1 MSELRVYYLK
11 PYIGSSSLVIGCL
24 TVIVIFFLAF
34 YRVCYAML
42 PLVLFL
48 GLRPSPLPNT
58 FYLQT
63 VHLHKWVSRVVVLVG
78 LVHGILYFIFFVQN
92 DRIPRLFKFYNFLGV
107 ITLFMMLALGLTSLK
122 PFRRR
127 FYTWFYR
134 LHYPFAWLTVILGCI
149 HARPGTNLLTFWCVA
164 ILIGQIVYRVSTS
177 KTTNIEE
184 HAITHNLKFAILPR
198 SVMPEYFPVGS
209 HLRVSHSLRNPLTWI
224 SPTHPYTIAS
234 HPSDSEVR
242 LLVRETKFKFAP
254 SPNSSFGSGQVSVS
268 GPYSS
273 IDDTVFNTAHQVLII
288 TGGAGLSF
296 GAAVYRGLKI
306 NGINEVKLIWI
317 VKAKSELSALQMLG
331 VDSNVSVFV
340 TGRAS
345 KNRSATADDDFDLEL
360 EDLLEEDNDGT
371 AKDAFE
377 LLSEAEEEG
386 FDDFVSSAT
395 LTPGEAATS
404 FTSIK
409 DKNELSGISIHKGR
423 PVLSTEIKEFFSDAE
438 IAAGNS
444 WVVACGP
451 EGLVND
457 AKKWTEKQSTDLIF
471 HGEKYVM

>member
-1 MSELRVYYLK
+1 M
-11 PYIGSSSLVIGCL
+11 
-24 TVIVIFFLAF
+24 AF
-34 YRVCYAML
+34 SRVCYAML
-42 PLVLFL
+42 PLALFL

-63 VHLHKWVSRVVVLVG
+63 VHLHKWVSRAVVLVG
-78 LVHGILYFIFFVQN
+78 LVHGIMYFIYFVQN
-92 DRIPRLFKFYNFLGV
+92 DRIHKLFKFYNFLGV

-122 PFRRR
+122 PFRQR
-127 FYTWFYR
+127 FYSWFYR

-149 HARPGTNLLTFWCVA
+149 HARPGTNLLTFWCFA
-164 ILIGQIVYRVSTS
+164 ILIGQIVYRVLTS
-177 KTTNIEE
+177 KNTDIEE
-184 HAITHNLKFAILPR
+184 HAITHNLKIAILPR

-234 HPSDSEVR
+234 HPSDNEVR
-242 LLVRETKFKFAP
+242 LMVRETRFKLAS
-254 SPNSSFGSGQVSVS
+254 SPNSSFSSGQFSVS
-268 GPYSS
+268 GPYPS
-273 IDDTVFNTAHQVLII
+273 IDDTMFNTARKVLII

-317 VKAKSELSALQMLG
+317 IKAKSELPALQMLG
-331 VDSNVSVFV
+331 VGSSVSVFV

-345 KNRSATADDDFDLEL
+345 KNSLAAGDDFDLEL
-360 EDLLEEDNDGT
+360 EDLLEEDENVT

-377 LLSEAEEEG
+377 LLSEAEEDG
-386 FDDFVSSAT
+386 LDDLVDSAT
-395 LTPGEAATS
+395 LIAGEDAAAVTLAEG
-404 FTSIK
+404 K
-409 DKNELSGISIHKGR
+409 DELPGISVHKGR
-423 PVLSTEIKEFFSDAE
+423 PVLATEIKEFFSDTE
-438 IAAGNS
+438 IAAGKN